1 MTGRLAR
8 FFRLSHRRREL
19 EDRLLCLEYRNL
31 LCDDFS
37 LDGGE
42 GELHDALDD
51 LSRQLRCRSFR
62 SRG

>member
-1 MTGRLAR
+1 MTGRIAR
-8 FFRLSHRRREL
+8 FFRLTRRRHEL
-19 EDRLLCLEYRNL
+19 EDRLLRLEYRNL

-51 LSRQLRCRSFR
+51 LHTQLRCRSLR